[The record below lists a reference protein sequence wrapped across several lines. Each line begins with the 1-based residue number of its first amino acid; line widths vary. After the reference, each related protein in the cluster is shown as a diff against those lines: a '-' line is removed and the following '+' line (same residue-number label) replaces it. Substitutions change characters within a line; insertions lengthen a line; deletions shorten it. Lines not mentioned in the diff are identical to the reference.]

1 MRHISMV
8 RFLLFSANTHFQI
21 AANPTLNQIY
31 CWQLQFSTEAPFFKR
46 RILIM
51 SYPTGNATDNIKSG
65 VLDAHTT
72 QRKIK

>member
-1 MRHISMV
+1 MV